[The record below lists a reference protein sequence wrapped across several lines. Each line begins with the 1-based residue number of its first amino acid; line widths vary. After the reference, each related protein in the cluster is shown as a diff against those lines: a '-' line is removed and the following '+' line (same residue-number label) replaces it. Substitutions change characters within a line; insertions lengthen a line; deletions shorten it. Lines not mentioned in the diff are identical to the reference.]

1 MLLIGIGWNLR
12 QVLRLSPEVTWL
24 ETYQTARPRLSSLPS
39 PQLLAPMASM
49 LAAREAQSRTDQ
61 ARFTLSASAMR
72 SLLDGIASRLD
83 ESRELSRYMTGLL
96 IFLGLLGTFWGLLKT
111 VGAVS
116 DVIGSMSVGSGDLNA
131 LFEQLKSGL
140 AKPLAGMGTA
150 FSASMFGL
158 SGALVLGFLDLT
170 AGQAQNR
177 FFNELEEWL
186 AGLTRLSSGAL
197 AEGDGSMPVYVQALL
212 EQTAEN
218 MENLQRILQRGEDS
232 RAQANQAVLA
242 LTEHIATLSDA
253 MRTSQQLML
262 RIAEAQA
269 AIGPAHAAARRAAPR
284 CRASTT
290 RRAAICATSN
300 STCSACSPM
309 PRQGRAQSTAE
320 LRNDLR
326 ILTRTVAALAEDQR
340 RSAMAL
346 TVRRRGDN
354 GLTAW
359 PGYVDALSTLLM
371 VIIFVLLVFVL
382 AQAFLS
388 VALTGRDKQLDRVN
402 RQLAEVSDMLS
413 LERGRGADLQQSIA
427 QLNRELAAASAARDS
442 LSQQLAALQD
452 AGGARHRRPRH
463 AARGARPAG
472 AAAGRCRAAGALRRR
487 AGGAAAAGSR
497 GVGQPH
503 RCREAGDRDSCD
515 AACRGAT
522 AAWRHHAPAR
532 RCAGAACRDAAA
544 DRRTRQDGAG
554 EQGDHRGEAVRSRQA
569 GGAEPRA
576 RRAAR
581 RAGEAGAGR
590 GRARDDRPAAARR
603 RRDAACRGEAAR
615 RFGAG
620 ADRAAQPA
628 GGRTEG
634 AAHRRSP
641 RRSIWRRRRGRRRT
655 RRSPISA
662 RS

>member
-1 MLLIGIGWNLR
+1 MTRPKIFLIRMAIFLVAVLAVAATLSPVLLTAYANNPVINSLILVVLLIGIGWNLH
-12 QVLRLSPEVTWL
+12 QVLRLTPEVAWL
-24 ETYQTARPRLSSLPS
+24 ETFQTARPRLSTLPS

-140 AKPLAGMGTA
+140 AKPLTGMGTA

-197 AEGDGSMPVYVQALL
+197 SEGDGSMPVYVQALL

-232 RAQANQAVLA
+232 RAQSNQAVLA
-242 LTEHIATLSDA
+242 LTEHIATLSDT

-269 AIGPAHAAARRAAPR
+269 AIGPAMQRLGEQRRDAGFDDAARGHLRNIELYLQRLLADAE
-284 CRASTT
+284 T
-290 RRAAICATSN
+290 
-300 STCSACSPM
+300 
-309 PRQGRAQSTAE
+309 GRAQSTAE

-340 RSAMAL
+340 
-346 TVRRRGDN
+346 
-354 GLTAW
+354 
-359 PGYVDALSTLLM
+359 
-371 VIIFVLLVFVL
+371 
-382 AQAFLS
+382 
-388 VALTGRDKQLDRVN
+388 
-402 RQLAEVSDMLS
+402 
-413 LERGRGADLQQSIA
+413 
-427 QLNRELAAASAARDS
+427 
-442 LSQQLAALQD
+442 
-452 AGGARHRRPRH
+452 
-463 AARGARPAG
+463 
-472 AAAGRCRAAGALRRR
+472 
-487 AGGAAAAGSR
+487 
-497 GVGQPH
+497 
-503 RCREAGDRDSCD
+503 
-515 AACRGAT
+515 
-522 AAWRHHAPAR
+522 
-532 RCAGAACRDAAA
+532 
-544 DRRTRQDGAG
+544 
-554 EQGDHRGEAVRSRQA
+554 
-569 GGAEPRA
+569 
-576 RRAAR
+576 
-581 RAGEAGAGR
+581 
-590 GRARDDRPAAARR
+590 
-603 RRDAACRGEAAR
+603 
-615 RFGAG
+615 
-620 ADRAAQPA
+620 
-628 GGRTEG
+628 
-634 AAHRRSP
+634 
-641 RRSIWRRRRGRRRT
+641 
-655 RRSPISA
+655 
-662 RS
+662 